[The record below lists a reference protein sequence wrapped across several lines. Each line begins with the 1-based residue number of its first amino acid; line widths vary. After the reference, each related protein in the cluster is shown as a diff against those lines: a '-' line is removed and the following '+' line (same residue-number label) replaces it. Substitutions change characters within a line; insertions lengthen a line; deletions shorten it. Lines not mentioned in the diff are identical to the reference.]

1 MAIQPNLA
9 DFIDTDELNT
19 LIELARFEDI
29 GPTSLD
35 VTCETFVPAGKRQH
49 VKMIARQEGTLAGAV
64 LLRHIAT
71 KYDAAINVT
80 LRAADG
86 NTLSSGSV
94 IAEYEGPLRSIL
106 TMERVALNFITH
118 LSGIASLTAAYVAKT
133 KGCKARI
140 YDTRKT
146 LPGLRHLQKYAVAC
160 GGGATH
166 RIGLYDAMLVKDN
179 HIADVPLNNLAAV
192 LRDAARRAKTLQPAL
207 KFIEVEVDTLAQLEA
222 VLPAPIDIVLL
233 DNMPADTLKQAVAI
247 RDRLAPHVE
256 LEASGG
262 VNLDTVGSIA
272 QAGVDRISVG
282 ALTHS
287 APSLDVGLDI

>member
-1 MAIQPNLA
+1 MASQPDLA
-9 DFIDTDELNT
+9 NFIDADELGT
-19 LIELARFEDI
+19 LIELARFEDV
-29 GPTSLD
+29 GPTGLD
-35 VTCETFVPAGKRQH
+35 VTCETFVPAGKRQL
-49 VKMIARQEGTLAGAV
+49 VKMVARDTGTLAGAA
-64 LLRHIAT
+64 LLPRIAAA
-71 KYDAAINVT
+71 YDAAIDVT

-86 NTLSSGSV
+86 DTLAPGSV
-94 IAEYEGPLRSIL
+94 IAEYQGPLRSIL
-106 TMERVALNFITH
+106 TMERVALNFVTH

-133 KGCKARI
+133 AGTKASI
-140 YDTRKT
+140 FDTRKT

-179 HIADVPLNNLAAV
+179 HIADVPLGELAAV
-192 LRDAARRAKTLQPAL
+192 LRDAAQRARALQPSL
-207 KFIEVEVDTLAQLEA
+207 KFVEVEVDTLAQLEA
-222 VLPAPIDIVLL
+222 VLAAPIDIVLL
-233 DNMPADTLKQAVAI
+233 DNMPADRLKQAVAI
-247 RDRLAPHVE
+247 RDQLAPHVE

-262 VNLDTVGSIA
+262 VTLNTVEQIA